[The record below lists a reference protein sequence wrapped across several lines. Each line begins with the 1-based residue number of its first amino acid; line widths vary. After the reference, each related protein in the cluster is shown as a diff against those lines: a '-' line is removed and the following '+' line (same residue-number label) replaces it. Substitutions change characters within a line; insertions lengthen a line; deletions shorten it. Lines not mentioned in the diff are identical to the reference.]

1 MKKWFTIYWR
11 TETFD
16 GNIAYEYVTEVK
28 AETHE
33 EAVQKAEKEIV
44 KWYKENVEDAY
55 PNGQTFL
62 CIAEDEGLTFNL

>member
-1 MKKWFTIYWR
+1 MKWFAIYWR
-11 TETFD
+11 TETPD

-33 EAVQKAEKEIV
+33 EAIEKAEEEIV
-44 KWYKENVEDAY
+44 KWYRENVEDAY